1 MRVRE
6 VAGFWRRACSAVGS
20 VLKRGIQ
27 GKAGTAYMRQ
37 FTGDDEYWDRVIA
50 AQLGWPGE
58 STHGPDS
65 APSTSSGGAA
75 SSRGDPGLW
84 DAARSHTEPG
94 YELVYGWTWRQF
106 DDYMAR
112 NPGSRS
118 AYESEVKL
126 ARTRQA
132 GAT

>member
-6 VAGFWRRACSAVGS
+6 AAGFLRRALSAVGS
-20 VLKRGIQ
+20 VLKRGIL
-27 GKAGTAYMRQ
+27 GKAGHDHMKQ

-58 STHGPDS
+58 GTRGSDS
-65 APSTSSGGAA
+65 DPSTSSGITATGGKP
-75 SSRGDPGLW
+75 SLR
-84 DAARSHTEPG
+84 DAARNHTEPE
-94 YELVYGWTWRQF
+94 YEFVYGWTQRQF

-126 ARTRQA
+126 ARTRPA
-132 GAT
+132 GVT